1 MGVTSMGRLRW
12 RSCIS
17 VSLAFLFAFGGV
29 PSTVKAKSRIERASG
44 VGTLSMAQLVEEIR
58 GARVV
63 FVGENHGNRDHHKTQ
78 LDVIRALRDSGANVT
93 IGLEMFL
100 SSNQKSL
107 DDWVNDRTTEPAF
120 LKAFGESWDGRT
132 RRGYRDIFEYA
143 RVEDVPMIGLNL
155 ERRVVRQVSRGG
167 FSSVD
172 RRDIPPIREVS
183 CDAGEK
189 YQGVLR
195 TAMGRHAGKEAF
207 VRFCE
212 AQMLWDATMAW
223 NVIDY
228 LEKNPDR
235 VMVVLAGSF
244 HSWKHG
250 IPERVR
256 LQSNATIPFKVILPA
271 GREDPISS
279 ELTEADA
286 DYMVRSGT

>member
-1 MGVTSMGRLRW
+1 MGRLRW
-12 RSCIS
+12 KYP
-17 VSLAFLFAFGGV
+17 VGLVLAFLLAFDTV
-29 PSTVKAKSRIERASG
+29 PSSARAKARIESASG
-44 VGTLSMAQLVEEIR
+44 IGTVSMAQLVEEVR
-58 GARVV
+58 GARIV

-78 LDVIRALRDSGANVT
+78 LDVIRALRDSGAEVA

-100 SSNQKSL
+100 ASNQKSL
-107 DDWVNDRTTEPAF
+107 DDWVGDRIPESLF
-120 LKAFGESWDGRT
+120 RKDFGENWDGRKWPA
-132 RRGYRDIFEYA
+132 YRDIFEFA

-172 RRDIPPIREVS
+172 RRDVPPIRDVS

-189 YQGVLR
+189 YRGILR
-195 TAMGRHAGKEAF
+195 TAIGEHAGKAAF

-228 LEKNPDR
+228 LEKNPGR
-235 VMVVLAGSF
+235 VMVVMAGSF

-271 GREDPISS
+271 SKEDPLSS
-279 ELTEADA
+279 GMTAAEA
-286 DYMVRSGT
+286 DYMVYYGT